1 MPDKRLIVKNRK
13 GGWDVRVPGAHNPES
28 QHATLDEAEKAA
40 LEWRE
45 RVGDAKVS
53 IIL

>member
-1 MPDKRLIVKNRK
+1 MGDKRLIVKNRE
-13 GGWDVRVPGAHNPES
+13 GGWDVRAPGAHNPDS
-28 QHATLDEAEKAA
+28 RHATLGEAEKAA